1 MPDKKSDITSELD
14 FTALSEFLV
23 FGFILG
29 DRTMIKGIHLPQY
42 SIPKVTFR
50 QNTCM
55 ADYYSAL
62 KSAVDKALSAEP
74 KCAITVTGGQDSRI
88 LAGIVAEL
96 GFDIPAFTFYSAFES
111 KIAARVCAKLGLKH
125 YFSPIGY
132 DLDYEFLE
140 KTTKVIGELYGT
152 KDLISTFMDLK
163 IQHEMNK
170 HGVKALLHGG
180 RANEILGSVLYSQR
194 DIKNYFEKRADHSMD
209 VWYKTSA
216 YRSFLDYTSGMN
228 IDEVFLEATVKSTLT
243 RNTSLSH
250 DLPNLKL
257 PFIDSN
263 VISVLYGLP
272 YSERLP
278 GIFQQKV
285 LRKYFPDL
293 NNIPT
298 TTNFAPNFPNIINTG
313 IIKAVKL
320 FERFQRSRG
329 RDRAIYTFSVPYF
342 FERNRQLLLSKLEK
356 TTIPQNRLQPLV
368 HNALKILNKER
379 IYQGRF
385 LRRILTYF
393 ILLETIV

>member
-1 MPDKKSDITSELD
+1 MPDKISEITSKLD
-14 FTALSEFLV
+14 FTALSEFLI

-29 DRTMIKGIHLPQY
+29 EKTMIKGIHLPQY

-50 QNTCM
+50 KNTSM
-55 ADYYSAL
+55 DDYYSAL
-62 KSAVDKALSAEP
+62 KSAVDKALSSEP

-88 LAGIVAEL
+88 LAGIAAEL
-96 GFDIPAFTFYSAFES
+96 GYDIPAFTFYSAFES
-111 KIAARVCAKLGLKH
+111 KIAARVCVKLGLKH

-132 DLDYEFLE
+132 DLDNEFLE
-140 KTTKVIGELYGT
+140 KITKVTGELHGT
-152 KDLISTFMDLK
+152 KDLISTFMEMK
-163 IQHEMNK
+163 IKHEMNK
-170 HGVKALLHGG
+170 HGVKTLLHGG
-180 RANEILGSVLYSQR
+180 RANEILGSVIYSQR
-194 DIKNYFEKRADHSMD
+194 DKENYFEKRADHSMD
-209 VWYKTSA
+209 AWYKTRA

-228 IDEVFLEATVKSTLT
+228 IDEIFLEVTVKSTLT
-243 RNTSLSH
+243 RNTSLSY

-285 LRKYFPDL
+285 LKQFFPDL

-298 TTNFAPNFPNIINTG
+298 TTNFAPNFPNQINTG

-342 FERNRQLLLSKLEK
+342 FERNRYLLLNKLEK
-356 TTIPQNRLQPLV
+356 TIIPKNRLQPLV
-368 HNALKILNKER
+368 HNALKTLNKKR
-379 IYQGRF
+379 IYQGKF
-385 LRRILTYF
+385 LRRILTYLF
-393 ILLETIV
+393 VLDTII